1 MKTDFLWPVNTM
13 VLTLIPVTQGYTT
26 HNSFKQILWICKK
39 NVQQV
44 KMAGSKTF
52 QLFTGNNNINFVLY
66 LNIITREGIYF
77 FNRSDKLRICILICN
92 CLGFYKVRPRYL
104 KELIGILVDFCY
116 FGVRVSWSLVLCVCF
131 VDRCLSFCPFYFGHC
146 VVCP

>member
-1 MKTDFLWPVNTM
+1 
-13 VLTLIPVTQGYTT
+13 
-26 HNSFKQILWICKK
+26 
-39 NVQQV
+39 
-44 KMAGSKTF
+44 MAGSKTF

-116 FGVRVSWSLVLCVCF
+116 FGVRVS
-131 VDRCLSFCPFYFGHC
+131 
-146 VVCP
+146 